1 MAKTDTEGSKIQQNS
16 DKSWADAGG
25 WGLVYVSREDGQAVW
40 GGARVNAGTVPNG
53 VVKISCFTDP
63 CLLS

>member
-40 GGARVNAGTVPNG
+40 GGARVNAGTVW
-53 VVKISCFTDP
+53 
-63 CLLS
+63 